1 MLVYQR
7 VTDLTGR
14 KMWPEAC
21 LARHIEISGVNIP
34 SSRAQ
39 PQGNM
44 AKITPKLI
52 NFARRVEDETQK
64 PTRPSKTTE
73 RFVIFWEGYL
83 ANLSLTKFVL

>member
-1 MLVYQR
+1 
-7 VTDLTGR
+7 
-14 KMWPEAC
+14 
-21 LARHIEISGVNIP
+21 
-34 SSRAQ
+34 
-39 PQGNM
+39 M